1 MTMIDDLSAFLT
13 LLLGVSLATERLV
26 AVAKTSFPIW
36 LADEKKTA
44 ALETD
49 LIGDRWRRLRVQ
61 LVAFIAA
68 WVISGSLAD
77 WNFFGPVNVAAAGA
91 IALPAPLLALLSM
104 GGSALWTSLLG
115 YASAA
120 KDVRAQDRAKGGLAF
135 RAEARRQ
142 GVTALDAGI
151 AAISRGG
158 TVDAPSLAD
167 ALARLGTLEPPPFD
181 APSRV
186 VSNA

>member
-1 MTMIDDLSAFLT
+1 MIDDLSAFLT
-13 LLLGVSLATERLV
+13 LLLGTSLATERLV

-49 LIGDRWRRLRVQ
+49 LVGDRPRRLRVQ

-68 WVISGSLAD
+68 WVVSGSLAD
-77 WNFFGPVNVAAAGA
+77 WNFFGPVNVATAGA
-91 IALPAPLLALLSM
+91 IALPAPFLALLAM

-120 KDVRAQDRAKGGLAF
+120 KDFRAQERAMGGLEF
-135 RAEARRQ
+135 RAEARQQ

-158 TVDAPSLAD
+158 TGDAPSLAA
-167 ALARLGTLEPPPFD
+167 ALNNIGALEPPPFG
-181 APSRV
+181 SRDSRM
-186 VSNA
+186 VSHA